1 MSDSMNAIDVAY
13 QTEVSIESKTTE
25 QLTAEVNV
33 RYRQAESL
41 AAMSATML
49 ADAGRRLIEI
59 KGRIPHGQ
67 FEDWCSENLEFSKSK
82 AEKMMKLAERM
93 DDENSLFSKT
103 ETFTDI
109 GISRVWAL
117 LAAPEEVAAE
127 IVETHDVSDMTVRE
141 LKEEIQALKRR
152 VKEEEDKRHEAEM
165 TVFSPY
171 EQEKADM
178 EANIEH
184 MSEELKNYKAAAE
197 EFDQIL
203 GDSEAKREDLA
214 KELSEERSALAE
226 IQAKLDKA
234 KEDLKKQ
241 KEKQKALEA
250 SKDDDVKKAIE
261 EALPELEKKAR
272 EEGAADAAATL
283 AKNAEDIAMLQ
294 EEIERLEA
302 EKEKLSNTS
311 LMEFKVLCDQLQDV
325 NIKIEALIDTT
336 HKKDAEL
343 ADKMG
348 QALMHLLTEEFRYF

>member
-1 MSDSMNAIDVAY
+1 MSDSMNAIDVTY
-13 QTEVSIESKTTE
+13 QTEVSIENKSTE
-25 QLTAEVNV
+25 QLTAETNTF
-33 RYRQAESL
+33 YRQAESL
-41 AAMSATML
+41 AGMSAAML
-49 ADAGRRLIEI
+49 AEAGRRLIEV
-59 KGRIPHGQ
+59 KSRIPHGE
-67 FEDWCSENLEFSKSK
+67 FTDWCENNLEFSYRKAARMMQL
-82 AEKMMKLAERM
+82 AEKM
-93 DDENSLFSKT
+93 DDENGLFSKMPT
-103 ETFTDI
+103 LATI
-109 GISRVWAL
+109 GISRVWEL

-127 IVETHDVSDMTVRE
+127 IVETHDVGDMTVRE

-203 GDSEAKREDLA
+203 GDSEAKREVLA
-214 KELSEERSALAE
+214 KELDEGRTALAD
-226 IQAKLDKA
+226 IQEKLTKA

-241 KEKQKALEA
+241 KEKLKAAEA
-250 SKDDDVKKAIE
+250 AKDEEVRKGIE
-261 EALPELEKKAR
+261 EALPDLEKKAR

-302 EKEKLSNTS
+302 EKAKLSNTS
-311 LMEFKVLCDQLQDV
+311 LMEFKVLCDQLQDI
-325 NIKIEALIDTT
+325 NIKIENLIDAT
-336 HKKDAEL
+336 HKKDGEL